1 MSDPAIE
8 AADKAL
14 RGVIDVL
21 GDPGPEL
28 GAVMRDLAIAAA
40 RAALNPDTGTEVVTV
55 PLPTDTYNSEM
66 EMSMW
71 GWEPAEGLPYYVEFI
86 PNAGSGQVES
96 EHEGERLTP
105 MSGDSAFKLAA
116 ALIAA
121 GRATLG
127 NVAGEAGREP

>member
-1 MSDPAIE
+1 MSDPAIA

-40 RAALNPDTGTEVVTV
+40 RAALSPGTGTELVTV
-55 PLPTDTYNSEM
+55 PQPTDTYNSEL

-71 GWEPAEGLPYYVEFI
+71 GWEPVEGLPYYVEFI
-86 PNAGSGQVES
+86 PNAGSGQVEL
-96 EHEGERLTP
+96 EHEGTRLTP
-105 MSGDSAFKLAA
+105 MDGTSAFKLAA

>member
-1 MSDPAIE
+1 MSDPAVV

-14 RGVIDVL
+14 RDMTDVL

-40 RAALNPDTGTEVVTV
+40 RAALSPDTDTEVVTL
-55 PLPTDTYNSEM
+55 PIPTDTYNSEM
-66 EMSMW
+66 EMGMW
-71 GWEPAEGLPYYVEFI
+71 GWEPVEGLPYYVEFI
-86 PNAGSGQVES
+86 PNAGSGQVEL
-96 EHEGERLTP
+96 EHDGKRLTP
-105 MSGDSAFKLAA
+105 MGSDAAFKLAA

-127 NVAGEAGREP
+127 NVAGEAGR

>member
-86 PNAGSGQVES
+86 PNAGSGQVEL

>member
-14 RGVIDVL
+14 RDMTDAL

-86 PNAGSGQVES
+86 PNAGSGQVEL

>member
-1 MSDPAIE
+1 MSDPAIA

-14 RGVIDVL
+14 RGMIDVL

-55 PLPTDTYNSEM
+55 PLPTDTYNSEL

-86 PNAGSGQVES
+86 PNAGSGQVEL

-127 NVAGEAGREP
+127 NVAGEAGR

>member
-1 MSDPAIE
+1 MSDPAID

-14 RGVIDVL
+14 RDMTDAL

-40 RAALNPDTGTEVVTV
+40 RAALSPGTGTELVTV
-55 PLPTDTYNSEM
+55 PQPTDTYNSEL

-71 GWEPAEGLPYYVEFI
+71 GWEPVEGLPYYVEFI
-86 PNAGSGQVES
+86 PNAGSGQVEL
-96 EHEGERLTP
+96 EHEGTRLTP
-105 MSGDSAFKLAA
+105 MDGTSAFKLAA

-121 GRATLG
+121 GTHTG
-127 NVAGEAGREP
+127 GRVS

>member
-14 RGVIDVL
+14 RDMTDAL

-40 RAALNPDTGTEVVTV
+40 RAALSPGTGTELVTV
-55 PLPTDTYNSEM
+55 PQPTDTYNSEL

-71 GWEPAEGLPYYVEFI
+71 GWEPVEGLPYYVEFI
-86 PNAGSGQVES
+86 PNAGSGQVEL
-96 EHEGERLTP
+96 EHEGTRLTP
-105 MSGDSAFKLAA
+105 MDGTSAFKLAA

-121 GRATLG
+121 GTHTG
-127 NVAGEAGREP
+127 GRVS